1 MTERLKWNLIAVFE
15 RLDGT
20 IFKQRIAKV
29 DEDISPEEVHKLIK
43 GYKKILGDS
52 YFTIDWYLSL

>member
-1 MTERLKWNLIAVFE
+1 MSERLKWDLVAVFE

-20 IFKQRIAKV
+20 ILRQRIAKV
-29 DEDISPEEVHKLIK
+29 DEDISEEEVRKKIK
-43 GYKKILGDS
+43 AYKKILGDT